1 MLSSPFHRDVNRV
14 SSVLSHLPGSHSHC
28 GAGLES
34 TLVHL
39 HNHSVRG
46 LGEGPG
52 KGTSITERQK
62 DVVLWAPAGRRGKS
76 CKARGRLGMLFWKPW
91 QGELLKQ
98 NLARGVVEKGSVD
111 ELAWRNYRGSWSR
124 FEGRC

>member
-1 MLSSPFHRDVNRV
+1 MLSSPFHRGINRV

-34 TLVHL
+34 ILVHL
-39 HNHSVRG
+39 HNHGVRG
-46 LGEGPG
+46 LGEDPE

-76 CKARGRLGMLFWKPW
+76 CKARGMLGRAVLEAMAWGAPEAESCE
-91 QGELLKQ
+91 GSCRE
-98 NLARGVVEKGSVD
+98 GSVD
-111 ELAWRNYRGSWSR
+111 ELAWR
-124 FEGRC
+124 